1 MAENRLKLQAP
12 LNVNNEKVTKVGTP
26 TENGDATNKA
36 YVDDGL
42 NKQVTAPLV
51 APTNNGEILIW
62 DDTNQRWIV
71 EDIDIVDTGGEDN
84 LILNVSDANEA
95 LWPTTKRWQQAQFL
109 EKVET
114 LPLPA
119 NGGDSVY
126 LIETDVLG
134 NAPGPYTYIGGTTN
148 AWTATGGGGTTGTSA
163 TFRTWTTT
171 PQSYNIGDLVV
182 FEGDHFIAIA
192 AHTSGV
198 ANPFESPDLWSPLSS
213 DGFDI
218 DNLVSLGNIN
228 TAGVHGNVFP
238 GDIANVIN
246 DGANNGLYLITSSD
260 NQNRTAGTTYL
271 SIAGLG
277 VTEDPRFSGAVAGV
291 VHINTGVT
299 VQARLDTVDAV
310 TDRDITIVLPSAVP
324 TLPTTP
330 FVVGDNISTSA
341 TGVSRTIIRIEQVEA
356 GNELI
361 LDGHHASEFNNGD
374 PLFRD
379 AVGHKENS
387 IWTLPAAGAS
397 AYEQDDETLNSLIST
412 QHLLSQQVQ
421 ANSTAIAAFDAN
433 LVSIAAYQPQ
443 GVYLSGAGGVTP
455 SFSNDQVDRSGS
467 ATGTGYAN
475 TGEMK
480 VYHDGRFEIISYLN
494 MPNVDNAPDPAYV
507 DAFEE
512 SFRLED
518 IIGFAFVS
526 GAYNTLGFP
535 HIINA
540 TLETKY
546 DNGHGQGLKA
556 YFLNGVYQGRVEVR
570 FQGQLSAAQNNERS
584 FITLHQDNTILYD
597 TYTAYQIYPENEFW
611 HNVRV
616 ADPEQIFL
624 LKEGVFLLHELSD
637 AATEANVGKYITVA
651 QNLNFVDTFNY
662 PAGTALSQNLSFFLS
677 RPHNG
682 DITISALPAGLTAT
696 VTGNEIDID
705 YTADVVAGS
714 FTATYATTGIEA
726 VDLPAPPSQTI
737 NVFHD
742 ITVTSND
749 VGYVR
754 ETGTF
759 DYLEFTGS
767 PALLVFLDALGFD
780 TTAGSYTDIVFG
792 HAITFTL
799 DGHTFTLPDTA
810 EYDYDTA
817 QDRFVFDNASVT
829 NRPAAD
835 LADGTLTTVAH
846 DFEDSDIQT
855 IRSGNGV
862 TFDVNGTDLSI
873 AAPARTVVSDNLI
886 GGESLTI
893 PGEHWVI
900 VPNTVRYYLFYNHHG
915 GPITIGPA
923 PAAGWTL
930 EEVAEQIIDNT
941 ALILINEDHL
951 DMYPRAADPMDTD
964 YSRPFRVVHGSTWYF
979 EHNLWLYE
987 GDADIT
993 VNSDALTFS
1002 TRPTDASADWV
1013 RLHNIAWNRH
1023 ITYYENDLVGYGDP
1037 MVIYRATALVE
1048 GVDPATMTPYSPAGA
1063 NFATLNPETQA
1074 GNPANQQWEVFSLG
1088 NSGDNRFTGDNTFT
1102 GTNIFTGTGNRFN
1115 SSLEIRENADD
1126 AAANPLLTLNR
1137 RSNSPEAADDLGI
1150 IEFQGSTQDGTNPV
1164 VDDFNYAVVG
1174 SEIIGPDTRNGGF
1187 FIKVANNNTEAADSS
1202 ADNHF
1207 QIHGNA
1213 TTEGAVAT
1221 FADDVVVVM
1230 EDTRTNGESVV
1241 NNIDINGTFD
1251 VSGATF
1257 VGITET
1263 DVVGGTGV
1271 SVVDSTVDNVKTY
1284 TVEADVLLNR
1294 GEITIP
1300 GESDLV
1306 LRTGPTTNI
1315 AAFLA
1320 TAAATTGAQAEA
1332 ENSGNATLTNTE
1344 IGLFE
1349 TAVSTT
1355 IVTDWTD
1362 VGIIRISLAG
1372 DDTAYLAGLEVGDDI
1387 LLTFGTSTAN
1397 WALFQVTTAL
1407 TTFSGAQHIEVDLVD
1422 SGGAANTGV
1431 AVTMSKS
1438 AGAFIVENVLAFV
1451 DGDALTATPVMTL
1464 VQSGIET
1471 EVDGTNID
1479 TTIGVR
1485 GTGATTATLHH
1496 APANAMAY
1504 LAIQFGS
1511 EFKASLPAAYFM
1523 DAVTTGQDWTYIHY
1537 TSSYD
1542 GVEDVNY
1549 VDRVATVTATGVT
1562 TVTTRRFGTAALPAT
1577 NTVLFDAAT
1586 GTPAVDTYPILP
1598 QQ

>member
-42 NKQVTAPLV
+42 DRQVTAPLLG
-51 APTNNGEILIW
+51 PTNNGEILIW

-84 LILNVSDANEA
+84 LIINVSDANEA
-95 LWPTTKRWQQAQFL
+95 LWPTTKRWQEFTFL
-109 EKVET
+109 EKVGE

-126 LIETDVLG
+126 LVSEDALG
-134 NAPGPYTYIGGTTN
+134 NAPGPYTYFGAPTN
-148 AWTATGGGGTTGTSA
+148 AWRATGGGGTTGTSA

-171 PQSYNIGDLVV
+171 PQAYRIGDLVV

-260 NQNRTAGTTYL
+260 NQNRTAGTTYI
-271 SIAGLG
+271 SIDGLG
-277 VTEDPRFSGAVAGV
+277 TTEDPRFTGAIGALN
-291 VHINTGVT
+291 HSDSGVT
-299 VQARLDTVDAV
+299 VSAVIDYNDPTTDAPY
-310 TDRDITIVLPSAVP
+310 TIILPSAN
-324 TLPTTP
+324 PTTP
-330 FVVGDNISTSA
+330 FNIGDGVSA
-341 TGVSRTIIRIEQVEA
+341 TNGGTTYTIVKFETAGGVEEIFIQ
-356 GNELI
+356 
-361 LDGHHASEFNNGD
+361 GHHAAEFT
-374 PLFRD
+374 
-379 AVGHKENS
+379 VGNPIYVSTDGHNQNT
-387 IWTLPAAGAS
+387 IWTLATAGAT
-397 AYEQDDETLNSLIST
+397 AYTQDENSLND
-412 QHLLSQQVQ
+412 LLAFKQDISQQVQ
-421 ANSTAIAAFDAN
+421 ANSAAIAAFDAD

-443 GVYLSGAGGVTP
+443 GVYLSGAGDVTP
-455 SFSNDQVDRSGS
+455 SFATDQVDRSGS
-467 ATGTGYAN
+467 PTGKGYSN
-475 TGEMK
+475 TGELR
-480 VYHDGRFEIISYLN
+480 VYHDGSFEILTYLT
-494 MPNVDNAPDPAYV
+494 MPNVGNAPDPAYV

-512 SFRLED
+512 VFRLED

-526 GAYNTLGFP
+526 GAFNTLGFP
-535 HIINA
+535 HIMNA

-556 YFLNGVYQGRVEVR
+556 YFLGGVYQGRVEVR
-570 FQGQLSAAQNNERS
+570 FQGQLTAAQNNERS

-637 AATEANVGKYITVA
+637 AATEANVGKYLTVSE
-651 QNLNFVDTFNY
+651 NENFVDTFNY
-662 PAGTALSQNLSFFLS
+662 PAGTDLSQNLSFFLS

-682 DITISALPAGLTAT
+682 DIKLAGVPAGITAT
-696 VTGNEIDID
+696 VNGNEIDID

-726 VDLPAPPSQTI
+726 VDLPTPPSQTI

-754 ETGTF
+754 TTGTF

-767 PALLVFLDALGFD
+767 AELLVFLAALGFD
-780 TTAGSYTDIVFG
+780 TTIGSYTDVVFG

-799 DGHTFTLPDTA
+799 GGHTFSLPDTA

-817 QDRFVFDNASVT
+817 QNRFVFDHASVT
-829 NRPAAD
+829 NRPAAT

-846 DFEDSDIQT
+846 DFEDSDVLT
-855 IRSGNGV
+855 IRSGDGV
-862 TFDVNGTDLSI
+862 RFDVAGTDLSI

-915 GPITIGPA
+915 APITIGPA

-930 EEVAEQIIDNT
+930 EEVAEQIISET

-951 DMYPRAADPMDTD
+951 DLYPRAADPMDTD
-964 YSRPFRVVHGSTWYF
+964 YSRPFKVVHGSTWYF

-993 VNSDALTFS
+993 VNSDALTYS
-1002 TRPTDASADWV
+1002 TRPNDASADWV

-1023 ITYYENDLVGYGDP
+1023 ITYYESDLVGYGSP
-1037 MVIYRATALVE
+1037 MVIYRATSHIT
-1048 GVDPATMTPYSPAGA
+1048 GNSPAGVD
-1063 NFATLNPETQA
+1063 FATLNPETQA
-1074 GNPANQQWEVFSLG
+1074 ASGTDPQWEVFSLG

-1102 GTNIFTGTGNRFN
+1102 GTNIFSGTGNRFN
-1115 SSLEIRENADD
+1115 DSLEIRENADD
-1126 AAANPLLTLNR
+1126 AVANPILTLNR
-1137 RSNSPEAADDLGI
+1137 RSNSPIPSDDLGVV
-1150 IEFQGSTQDGTNPV
+1150 EFKGSTNIGGALD
-1164 VDDFNYAVVG
+1164 DDFNYGV
-1174 SEIIGPDTRNGGF
+1174 IGADIVNTGNLAAPLNVPQGQF
-1187 FIKVANNNTEAADSS
+1187 FIKVADGTEATAGS
-1202 ADNHF
+1202 ADRHF
-1207 QIHGNA
+1207 DIAGKAGGGA
-1213 TTEGAVAT
+1213 TAT
-1221 FADDVVVVM
+1221 FTDTDVVM
-1230 EDTRTNGESVV
+1230 EDVRTNGMATV

-1271 SVVDSTVDNVKTY
+1271 SVVDSLIGNTKTY
-1284 TVEADVLLNR
+1284 TVEADILLNR
-1294 GEITIP
+1294 GEVTIP
-1300 GESDLV
+1300 GTSDLV

-1315 AAFLA
+1315 AEFLA

-1332 ENSGNATLTNTE
+1332 ENSGNTTLTNDE

-1349 TAVSTT
+1349 TSVSTT
-1355 IVTDWTD
+1355 IVTDWAD
-1362 VGIIRISLAG
+1362 VGIIRISLTG
-1372 DDTAYLAGLEVGDDI
+1372 TDEAYLAGLEVGDDI
-1387 LLTFGTSTAN
+1387 LLTFGASTAN

-1451 DGDALTATPVMTL
+1451 DGDDLTATPVMSL

-1471 EVDGTNID
+1471 EVDGANID
-1479 TTIGVR
+1479 TTIGVV

-1496 APANAMAY
+1496 APVNAMAY

-1523 DAVTTGQDWTYIHY
+1523 DTVTTGEAWTYIHY

-1577 NTVLFDAAT
+1577 DTVFFDAAT